1 MTKKSPPA
9 PPEHLRESSKAFWKQ
24 VVDRYLL
31 EAHELQLLTFAC
43 EALDRCEVARE
54 AIAKD
59 GAFVPGQRGV
69 VVAHPGVKVTKDSQ
83 DSFRLIL
90 GKLDL
95 KHVGV

>member
-1 MTKKSPPA
+1 MKKGPPP
-9 PPEHLRESSKAFWKQ
+9 PPEYLRDSSKQFWRQ

-31 EAHELQLLTFAC
+31 EAHELALLGFAC
-43 EALDRCEVARE
+43 EALDRCEVARA
-54 AIAKD
+54 AIEKD
-59 GAFVPGQRGV
+59 GAYVQGKRGHL
-69 VVAHPGVKVTKDSQ
+69 VAHPGVKVIKDSQ